1 MKTLTMGQALSLSIM
16 PLLLS
21 IAFYSFFA
29 GLVVYVWNIH
39 TTAGHC
45 VLAFILIFYLWLSIT
60 GDGDRRLFRDLGIAS
75 AGKPFGPSL
84 PMQCAANGARVTF
97 EERTNVQ

>member
-16 PLLLS
+16 PSLLS

-39 TTAGHC
+39 TTAGQC
-45 VLAFILIFYLWLSIT
+45 VLAFILIFTYGYQLLATAI
-60 GDGDRRLFRDLGIAS
+60 GACLGA
-75 AGKPFGPSL
+75 L
-84 PMQCAANGARVTF
+84 
-97 EERTNVQ
+97 E